1 MRNLKNIK
9 ENYYRKLDS
18 KAKRLANRLLDDKD
32 VTRLLL
38 EDISELYTSSNILK
52 NSFNKDFESS
62 YHPPITHDLEF
73 LIARILWH
81 YSDIKKLGWKIY
93 LRKTKYKVVPD
104 IRIEKGEETIC
115 IIEVKARAGW
125 IRSVFS
131 QEYPDKGKKI
141 NTIKSQL
148 DNYTKKFEV
157 INKDVYVL
165 LPTLALVHKKSSGRK
180 LSDYERDFSENT
192 GLRKD
197 NFILLS
203 GNLSLDLAKEKL
215 NDLQPTRKFEKFI
228 NKIGIA

>member
-1 MRNLKNIK
+1 MKNLKNIK

-18 KAKRLANRLLDDKD
+18 KAKRLANRLLNDEYI
-32 VTRLLL
+32 THLLL
-38 EDISELYTSSNILK
+38 RDISELYTSSNILK

-81 YSDIKKLGWKIY
+81 YSDRKELGWKVY
-93 LRKTKYKVVPD
+93 LRKTKSKVVPD
-104 IRIEKGEETIC
+104 IRIDKGEKTIC

-125 IRSVFS
+125 IRPIFS
-131 QEYPDKGKKI
+131 NEYIDK
-141 NTIKSQL
+141 NET
-148 DNYTKKFEV
+148 TKKFKSQMNKYIETFK
-157 INKDVYVL
+157 INKKNLYVL
-165 LPTLALVHKKSSGRK
+165 LPTLALVHKESSGKK
-180 LSDYERDFSENT
+180 LSDYERYFSKNT

-203 GNLSLDLAKEKL
+203 GNLSLDLTKENL

-228 NKIGIA
+228 NKIGTA